1 MSKGWSADD
10 ITDQTGRTAVVTGG
24 NSGIGLITARELLRH
39 GARVIIACRNENKG
53 QAAVEQIAS
62 ELGTPG
68 VAAGIEVRKLDLASL
83 DSVRTFAESVDS
95 DLPDGLDL
103 LINNAG
109 VMAPPRMLTDD
120 NFELQFGTNH
130 LGHFALTGRLFDT
143 LKRKPGARVVTISS
157 VAANAGKLNFD
168 DLQSVDGYSRWRAY
182 GQSKLANL
190 VFAMDLQSLIRQA
203 GLDMASIAA
212 HPGVSNTNLT
222 SAGNDLDSGWFGLVS
237 KPFLALSDLLIA
249 QDAEHGALPTLF
261 AATEPGLTGG
271 EYIGPDGLRQFRGSP
286 TIVAPRRV
294 ALDSKVGDRLWQ
306 ASTELTGVEYDFSPA
321 SPAEPST

>member
-1 MSKGWSADD
+1 MSKGWSADE
-10 ITDQTGRTAVVTGG
+10 IADQTGRTVVVTGG
-24 NSGIGLITARELLRH
+24 NSGIGLVAARELLRH
-39 GARVIIACRNENKG
+39 GARVIIACRNESKG
-53 QAAVEQIAS
+53 QAAVEQIVS
-62 ELGTPG
+62 DLGTPG
-68 VAAGIEVRKLDLASL
+68 IGAGIEVRRLDLASL
-83 DSVRTFAESVDS
+83 ASVKDFAEALDA

-109 VMAPPRMLTDD
+109 VMAPPRLLTED

-143 LKRKPGARVVTISS
+143 LKRKSASRVVTISS
-157 VAANAGKLNFD
+157 IAANAGKLNFD
-168 DLQSVDGYSRWRAY
+168 DLQSVDGYNRWRAY

-271 EYIGPDGLRQFRGSP
+271 EYIGPDGLRQYRGSP

-294 ALDSKVGDRLWQ
+294 ALDSEVGDRLWK
-306 ASTELTGVEYDFSPA
+306 ASTELTGVEYDFAPA
-321 SPAEPST
+321 NLSG